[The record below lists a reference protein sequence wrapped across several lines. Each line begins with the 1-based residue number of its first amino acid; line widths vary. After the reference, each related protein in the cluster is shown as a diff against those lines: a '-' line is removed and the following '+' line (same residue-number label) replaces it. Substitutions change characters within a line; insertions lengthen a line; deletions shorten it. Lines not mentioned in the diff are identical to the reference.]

1 MVMENGKFA
10 VIGLGQF
17 GRAIAKALVKRG
29 AEVLAID
36 SDPELVDELAD
47 RVTYA
52 VAMDATDKKALIA
65 NDITDFD
72 AVLVTIGQDFE
83 QLMLCTV
90 TLMELGAKRIIAR
103 AQGKNTRIILEKMGV
118 KEILSPEDE
127 VGVIVAERLVNPG
140 LISYLQLPDEYRV
153 AEIVAPGNVVGRR
166 LDELDL
172 RDNYNL
178 SIITIKR
185 MEHDAKGDPGKK
197 SQHITGVP
205 VSSTVIEKDDYLI
218 IFGKGKDLQRFIEIN
233 Q

>member
-1 MVMENGKFA
+1 MQNGKYA

-17 GRAIAKALVKRG
+17 GQAIAKALAKRG

-36 SDPELVDELAD
+36 SDADVVDDFAD
-47 RVTYA
+47 HVAYA
-52 VAMDATDKKALIA
+52 VALDATDKKALVA

-90 TLMELGAKRIIAR
+90 TLMELGVKRIITR
-103 AQGKNTRIILEKMGV
+103 AQGKTTRVILEKMGV
-118 KEILSPEDE
+118 TEILSPEDE
-127 VGVIVAERLVNPG
+127 VGVAVAERLVNPG
-140 LISYLQLPDEYRV
+140 LVSYLQLPDEYRV
-153 AEIVAPGNVVGRR
+153 AEIITPRNVEGRR

-178 SIITIKR
+178 SLITIKR
-185 MEHDAKGDPGKK
+185 IELGTDGSPDKHK
-197 SQHITGVP
+197 QHITGVP
-205 VSSTVIEKDDYLI
+205 ISSTVIEKNDYLI
-218 IFGKGKDLQRFIEIN
+218 IFGKNKDIQRFIEIN